1 MEIAT
6 MFSTTAVKTLVADTL
21 RMFVGGYGK
30 RFTWPE
36 LAEATWDRET
46 DLKTWERR
54 LRSYVEEG
62 GALMPLDVMMRVF
75 SALPPQAFQRI
86 ALRMGF
92 SVAPMEVDE
101 AASVRRAGLGAA
113 RIASKVA
120 EANEDG
126 HINHG
131 ELIEIVEVIQAE
143 MPSIHSVVGA
153 GTAPR

>member
-1 MEIAT
+1 ME
-6 MFSTTAVKTLVADTL
+6 MNGQFSTTAVKMLLGDTL

-62 GALMPLDVMMRVF
+62 GPLMPVDVMMRVF
-75 SALPPQAFQRI
+75 CALPPQAFQRV
-86 ALRMGF
+86 ATRMGY

-101 AASVRRAGLGAA
+101 AASVRRAGAAAA

-126 HINHG
+126 HVDHN
-131 ELIEIVEVIQAE
+131 ELIEIVDVITAE

-153 GTAPR
+153 GIMPR